1 MSAPTL
7 HSSDRW
13 KDLASSM
20 VLQTWP
26 SRAREVEGTSNPSSR
41 TLYIHSGNQAGATS
55 LSLFSSLRASV
66 LWCSDLYLLSFISSY
81 CEVTEDCNWT
91 QIALDILKIP
101 HLSVTF
107 KRKQLSPILKIHC
120 LRALHILPIAALNT
134 LSSFVLN
141 FIIFKDTSWIVSSV
155 SLIH

>member
-1 MSAPTL
+1 MKRFSL
-7 HSSDRW
+7 I
-13 KDLASSM
+13 M

-41 TLYIHSGNQAGATS
+41 MLYIHSGNQAGATS

-120 LRALHILPIAALNT
+120 IRALHILLIAAFNT